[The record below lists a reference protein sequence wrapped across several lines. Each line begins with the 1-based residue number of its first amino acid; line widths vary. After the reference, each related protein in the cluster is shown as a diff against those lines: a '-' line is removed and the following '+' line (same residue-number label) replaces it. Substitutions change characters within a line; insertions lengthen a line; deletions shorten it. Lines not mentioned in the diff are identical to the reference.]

1 MNIRQ
6 KILILFV
13 VSALSALLCAC
24 GKPTRMEENAKKYT
38 EELSRTVNAPIVD
51 VREAPY
57 MGATPVDYSRDY
69 EKYPIFSANISL
81 NMRGTLQEACQ
92 TVGQM
97 LQLSMQV
104 EMDANQAAL
113 TPGTVPS
120 VVPGTSTIQTVNF
133 EGKALA
139 LLDYMSTLYGVAWT
153 YDNATRTVA
162 FSQIQV
168 RNFAILAA
176 PGSLKHTT
184 EMSSSSQQGSSN
196 NSNSNGN
203 SSSGNNSNSNSNNNS
218 NGGNESASSDTS
230 QTLSGEYKVDVW
242 DEVEK
247 GVKALLS
254 PQGAVTLNRAAG
266 SIMVRDTVPV
276 MRQISVYIDDLN
288 SNFLKQV
295 ALSVK
300 VWSIEIGDKSDVA
313 LNLSLLFKGNFKL
326 ASAASSIVSQLAND
340 SLTATIVDGNLKD
353 SNATL
358 KALNS
363 VGRASQV
370 TSGSGVCMN
379 NQPLPVQNVKRQ
391 SYLASVSSF
400 TPSTGGNTSA
410 LQPSQITYGFAM
422 TVIPNILDRRRAVLQ
437 YNVSLSNLDRMEEL
451 KSGQNSI
458 QLPTVSIRSF
468 NQRAFMRMG
477 QTLVLA
483 GFEQERDSGDTKAG
497 IFGIGHTRD
506 YGKTLM
512 VITITM
518 ESMNS

>member
-1 MNIRQ
+1 MN
-6 KILILFV
+6 
-13 VSALSALLCAC
+13 SAKKLCIATSLCVLLAVLLCAC
-24 GKPTRMEENAKKYT
+24 SKPTKMETKARSYAN
-38 EELSRTVNAPIVD
+38 ELERTVNAPIVD
-51 VREAPY
+51 VRDAPY

-69 EKYPIFSANISL
+69 EQFPVFSANISL
-81 NMRGTLQEACQ
+81 NMRGSLQEACQ

-97 LQLSMQV
+97 LNLSIQV
-104 EMDANQAAL
+104 EMDAATQ
-113 TPGTVPS
+113 GTVP
-120 VVPGTSTIQTVNF
+120 TIVQTVNF

-139 LLDYMSTLYGVAWT
+139 LLDYMSSLYGVAWT
-153 YDNATRTVA
+153 YDNPTRTVV
-162 FSQIQV
+162 FSQMQV

-184 EMSSSSQQGSSN
+184 EMSSSSQQGSSGN
-196 NSNSNGN
+196 GDNASGNSNHSNTNTNNNGN
-203 SSSGNNSNSNSNNNS
+203 TNSQDDTAGSDSSQS
-218 NGGNESASSDTS
+218 
-230 QTLSGEYKVDVW
+230 LSGQYSVDVW
-242 DEVEK
+242 TEVEK
-247 GVKALLS
+247 GVQALLS
-254 PQGAVTLNRAAG
+254 PAGAVTLNRAAG

-276 MRQISVYIDDLN
+276 MRQVSAYIDALN
-288 SNFLKQV
+288 NNMLKQV

-300 VWSIEIGDKSDVA
+300 VWSVDVTDSSDVG
-313 LNLSLLFKGNFKL
+313 LSLSLLFKENFRL
-326 ASAASSIVSQLAND
+326 ATAAGSLVSKVAND
-340 SLTATIVDGNLKD
+340 SLTATIVEGSLKD
-353 SNATL
+353 SSATL

-363 VGRASQV
+363 IGRASQV

-391 SYLASVSSF
+391 SYLAGVSSF

-410 LQPSQITYGFAM
+410 LRPSQITYGFAM

-437 YNVSLSNLDRMEEL
+437 YNVSLSNLDKMDQL
-451 KSGQNSI
+451 KSGENSI

-483 GFEQERDSGDTKAG
+483 GFEQERDNTDTRAA
-497 IFGIGHTRD
+497 IFSIGRTRE
-506 YGKTLM
+506 YGKSLI

>member
-1 MNIRQ
+1 MNTRR
-6 KILILFV
+6 KVYTLF
-13 VSALSALLCAC
+13 ALFAVLLCAC
-24 GKPTRMEENAKKYT
+24 SKPTRMEEKAKQYS
-38 EELSRTVNAPIVD
+38 EELDRTVNAPIVD

-69 EKYPIFSANISL
+69 EKYPVFNANISL

-92 TVGQM
+92 TIGHM

-104 EMDANQAAL
+104 EMDANTQ
-113 TPGTVPS
+113 TVPQNT
-120 VVPGTSTIQTVNF
+120 VHTVNF

-139 LLDYMSTLYGVAWT
+139 LLDYMSSLYGVAWT
-153 YDNATRTVA
+153 YDNTTRTVV

-184 EMSSSSQQGSSN
+184 EMSSSSQQGSNSSGHGNNGSSTSN
-196 NSNSNGN
+196 TNSNTNNG
-203 SSSGNNSNSNSNNNS
+203 SGND
-218 NGGNESASSDTS
+218 SASSDSSQSLTS
-230 QTLSGEYKVDVW
+230 KYDVDVW

-276 MRQISVYIDDLN
+276 MRQVAAYVDDLN
-288 SNFLKQV
+288 GNMLKQV

-300 VWSIEIGDKSDVA
+300 VWSIDISDKSDVG
-313 LNLSLLFKGNFKL
+313 LNLSLLFKENFKL
-326 ASAASSIVSQLAND
+326 ATAASSIVTQLAND
-340 SLTATIVDGNLKD
+340 SLTATIVDGSLKD

-437 YNVSLSNLDRMEEL
+437 YNVSLSNLDRLEEL
-451 KSGQNSI
+451 KSGENSI

-483 GFEQERDSGDTKAG
+483 GFEQERDSGDTKAA
-497 IFGIGHTRD
+497 IFSIGRTRE
-506 YGKTLM
+506 YGKTLI

>member
-1 MNIRQ
+1 MHTQR
-6 KILILFV
+6 KIYTLLALFV
-13 VSALSALLCAC
+13 VLLCAC
-24 GKPTRMEENAKKYT
+24 SKPTRMEEKTKQYSG
-38 EELSRTVNAPIVD
+38 ELERTINAPIVD

-69 EKYPIFSANISL
+69 EKYPVFNANISL

-92 TVGQM
+92 TIGHM

-104 EMDANQAAL
+104 EMDSSAQAV
-113 TPGTVPS
+113 PQNTVH
-120 VVPGTSTIQTVNF
+120 TVNF

-139 LLDYMSTLYGVAWT
+139 LLDYMSSLYGVAWT
-153 YDNATRTVA
+153 YDNTTRTVV

-176 PGSLKHTT
+176 PGSLKHST
-184 EMSSSSQQGSSN
+184 EMSSSSQQG
-196 NSNSNGN
+196 NSNSGY
-203 SSSGNNSNSNSNNNS
+203 GNNSGSSNSGTNNGNSNNNNDS
-218 NGGNESASSDTS
+218 SASSDSSQSLTS
-230 QTLSGEYKVDVW
+230 EYNVDVW
-242 DEVEK
+242 DEIEK

-276 MRQISVYIDDLN
+276 MRQVSSYVDDLN
-288 SNFLKQV
+288 SNMLKQV

-300 VWSIEIGDKSDVA
+300 VWSIDVSDKAEVG
-313 LNLSLLFKGNFKL
+313 LNLSLLFKDNFKL
-326 ASAASSIVSQLAND
+326 ATAASSIVAQLAND

-391 SYLASVSSF
+391 SYLASISSF
-400 TPSTGGNTSA
+400 TPTTGGNTSA

-437 YNVSLSNLDRMEEL
+437 YNVSLSNLDRLEEL
-451 KSGQNSI
+451 KSGTNSI

-497 IFGIGHTRD
+497 IFSLGRTRE
-506 YGKTLM
+506 YGKTLI